1 MLKFQTMAVSSEK
14 TILNFSWFCA
24 AEKNRFYCR

>member
-1 MLKFQTMAVSSEK
+1 MLQFQTMAVSGEK

-24 AEKNRFYCR
+24 AEKKQILL